1 MTNKIVLSLSMFLAI
16 ILFFTKLESTPP
28 AIYSDESTVGYNA
41 FSILKTGR
49 DEYGKAFP
57 LAFRFFGAYTPPLA
71 VYFTVPF
78 VYLFGLNPISVRLLS
93 AISSLFLVVVLYR
106 LATLLNL
113 FKNKYVSAL
122 CSLIFVTT
130 PWVIFNARLGYEVT
144 FGYALFY
151 LGVLFVWR
159 SYLLNRVS
167 FWGLIFLSLSTY
179 TAHTERYLVPL
190 FLLCFLL
197 IYRSKVFIKKNVT
210 SLSKG
215 ILLLFVLHLP
225 HLYLLTT
232 PAFWVKNLAFGS
244 GSLSLG
250 IRDFI
255 GQLIVYFSPQT
266 YFGTLTSDINLQH
279 FIPEISL
286 FYSWQLVLFVLGVFV
301 LVTSPKT
308 DSKKLLFLL
317 LITSPIPGAFSGH
330 FISIQRVLP
339 VIIPIILIIGIG
351 IDEIITK
358 TKKTYFVFLL
368 LFLSFTFSLSLF
380 YRSYFILLPGLRAS
394 WWSYGAQDISEF
406 IKSHPQEEIII
417 DNSRDQAIYSPIV
430 FYNAF
435 PPKQFQK
442 QFGQVLSKYYQNPS
456 YSPVVSFAK
465 VTTRPI
471 NWEIDSLESKYLIG
485 DSLAVSADQA
495 KEHFLTKVQT
505 IKDKRGQVLYEI
517 YKTNPKQKI
526 DDNRTKLQKRT
537 IIKNK

>member
-1 MTNKIVLSLSMFLAI
+1 MLKKIILSLAIFLAV
-16 ILFFTKLESTPP
+16 ILFFTKLGNTPP
-28 AIYSDESTVGYNA
+28 SVYSDESTVGYNA
-41 FSILKTGR
+41 YSILRTGK
-49 DEYGKAFP
+49 DEYGKTFP
-57 LAFRFFGAYTPPLA
+57 VAFRFFGAYTPPLA
-71 VYFTVPF
+71 VYFTIPF
-78 VYLFGLNPISVRLLS
+78 VYFFGLNPLSVRLLS
-93 AISSLFLVVVLYR
+93 AVSSLLLVFVLFK

-113 FKNKYVSAL
+113 FKTKSLSAI
-122 CSLIFVTT
+122 CSLLFVTT

-144 FGYALFY
+144 FGYVLFY
-151 LGVLFVWR
+151 LGVFLLWR

-197 IYRSKVFIKKNVT
+197 IFRSKVFIKKHAT
-210 SLSKG
+210 SLSKATF
-215 ILLLFVLHLP
+215 LLFVLHLP

-232 PAFWVKNLAFGS
+232 PAFWVKNLAFSS
-244 GSLSLG
+244 GNLYVA
-250 IRDFI
+250 IRDFV

-266 YFGTLTSDINLQH
+266 YFGTLNSDINLQH

-301 LVTSPKT
+301 LATSPKT
-308 DSKKLLFLL
+308 DSKKLLILL
-317 LITSPIPGAFSGH
+317 ALTSPIPGAFSGH

-339 VIIPIILIIGIG
+339 IIIPIILIIGLG
-351 IDEIITK
+351 LDEIFIK
-358 TKKTYFVFLL
+358 IKKPYLGYSI
-368 LFLSFTFSLSLF
+368 LFLALTFSLCLF

-394 WWSYGAQDISEF
+394 WWSYGAQEISEF
-406 IKSHPQEEIII
+406 IKSHLQEEIVI

-430 FYNAF
+430 FYNEF
-435 PPKQFQK
+435 PPMQFQK
-442 QFGQVLSKYYQNPS
+442 QFTQIVSQYYQNPK
-456 YSPVVSFAK
+456 YSPVVSIAK

-485 DSLAVSADQA
+485 DSLAVSTDQA
-495 KEHFLTKVQT
+495 KEHFLTKVQS
-505 IKDKRGQVLYEI
+505 IKDKRGQVFYEI

-537 IIKNK
+537 IINNK